1 MNPLAIVVPR
11 VVPRVALVALALAAT
26 LPAMATGALVP
37 GTANLNLAGRDAG
50 YTCCSGDGLAGQS
63 PTQVAG
69 LALVAGQALRIA
81 AHGEVSY
88 FGGAGAGDNP
98 DGSAYNGVPY
108 DYGDGITAPLNVN
121 RVDALLGLFLGAA
134 SPTGG
139 ASPVAMDLS
148 GGLGFTSLAP
158 LVGQMFF
165 IGNGLTGDTQLGE
178 FGGTVQQFI
187 VPTGATRLYLGTA
200 DGFGWANNNGSFTVD
215 VSVVPEP
222 ATEALLAVGLAA
234 LAWRARR
241 TRR

>member
-1 MNPLAIVVPR
+1 MNPLAI

-26 LPAMATGALVP
+26 LPAMAAGALVP

-139 ASPVAMDLS
+139 ASPVAMDFS
-148 GGLGFTSLAP
+148 GGLGFTSLIMCTSNLPDKVA
-158 LVGQMFF
+158 LAV
-165 IGNGLTGDTQLGE
+165 DTQVDDGIPAA
-178 FGGTVQQFI
+178 GQVRGQIQ
-187 VPTGATRLYLGTA
+187 TA
-200 DGFGWANNNGSFTVD
+200 PS
-215 VSVVPEP
+215 P
-222 ATEALLAVGLAA
+222 ATLAA
-234 LAWRARR
+234 PNVSTYVETGINTYLLCKNL
-241 TRR
+241 